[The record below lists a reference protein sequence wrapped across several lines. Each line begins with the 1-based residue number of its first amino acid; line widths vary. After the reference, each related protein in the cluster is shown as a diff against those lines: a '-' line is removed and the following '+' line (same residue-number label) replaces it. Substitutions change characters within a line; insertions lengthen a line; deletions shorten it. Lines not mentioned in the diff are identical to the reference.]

1 MTDEILFKNEA
12 LIYSVV
18 NKYSKYFDKDDLYQ
32 VGVLGLI
39 SAYKNYKD
47 DKNTKFSSYAYFYI
61 LGEVK
66 KYIRES
72 NAFKVSKELTKIN
85 ISMEKAKLVLTQKL
99 QREPSTF
106 EISLFLEIDEKQLEE
121 AKIANQLIS
130 SLDEEDDDENCL
142 YNKVSTF
149 QKEYDSD
156 ILDLKTEIEKLDKTS
171 QKILEE
177 RYNNGK
183 TQSETSYILGLS
195 QVQVSRKEKEILSTL
210 RTRLR

>member
-72 NAFKVSKELTKIN
+72 NAFKVSKELTKI
-85 ISMEKAKLVLTQKL
+85 L
-99 QREPSTF
+99 QREPRTF

-130 SLDEEDDDENCL
+130 SLDEEDDDQNCL

>member
-130 SLDEEDDDENCL
+130 SLDEEDDDQNCL

-149 QKEYDSD
+149 QKEYDSN

>member
-130 SLDEEDDDENCL
+130 SLDEEDDDQNCL